1 MTVQAAAGSFDAF
14 AREGLPAG
22 FIWELSE
29 SAAQTLLETARPMSY
44 TAGSVISVPGSP
56 ARPGLLVEGRLRIY
70 IQGPDGRQ
78 VAVAYVQPGDAVGIT
93 RSFVPK
99 LDLTIEALTAAE
111 VFLFSR
117 PVFDRLLESDLRFA
131 LAVMRFLA
139 RRLESSYSDLRAY
152 AFGDA
157 RQRIAQHL
165 LDLAQGED
173 SSRPVARI
181 TQQQLAD
188 ATGTVREHAARI
200 IKELRRDRLVTT
212 TRGSITILEP
222 LALRGLA
229 RGGEAGQS

>member
-1 MTVQAAAGSFDAF
+1 
-14 AREGLPAG
+14 
-22 FIWELSE
+22 
-29 SAAQTLLETARPMSY
+29 
-44 TAGSVISVPGSP
+44 
-56 ARPGLLVEGRLRIY
+56 
-70 IQGPDGRQ
+70 
-78 VAVAYVQPGDAVGIT
+78 VGIT